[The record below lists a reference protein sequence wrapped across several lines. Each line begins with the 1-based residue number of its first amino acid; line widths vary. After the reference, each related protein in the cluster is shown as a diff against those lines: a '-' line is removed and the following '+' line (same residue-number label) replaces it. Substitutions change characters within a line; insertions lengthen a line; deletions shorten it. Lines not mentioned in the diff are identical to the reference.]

1 MEFKKKSRIEK
12 QEEAVQPIRFLEE
25 GEELKYQPIKFMDQ
39 DVNSRFQYAI
49 LKTTENGRYV
59 RGNMLY
65 YSLNGVEI
73 YTDINNII
81 FVDEQNKTF
90 FVRNY
95 ESALS
100 EIAPDNPEKKQYIVL
115 YTDLEFD
122 EFGNEIPLRWESYIG
137 RMNAYEAIKT
147 NISLIDPDKSLVLVE
162 NVALKDSLSIRQF
175 VEYLVNADIVPDE
188 IDFDE
193 YL

>member
-25 GEELKYQPIKFMDQ
+25 EEELKYQPIKFMDQ